1 MRVRRI
7 NCIKTPKTKT
17 QGSALADIFISY
29 ARADR
34 ERVEKLAVALE
45 AEGYSVWWDRHIAG
59 GAEFSE
65 EIEKEL
71 AAAKAVVVVWSA
83 ESVKSRWVKDEA
95 VAAAD
100 AHKLIPV
107 SLDGTEAP
115 MGFRQFHLIDVS
127 KWGGKRDSNAFQDLT
142 RAVKTTLTGERQA
155 APAPV
160 KTSWTDRFLKP
171 IPLAVIGVAFL
182 LGIFA
187 IWQLTNQSPP
197 FETAA
202 LQPPQDEG
210 GEIGEANTNP
220 HPEVLGDSHASKDG
234 DKIQTPIKS
243 IAVLPFADM
252 SEGGDQAFFAD
263 GISEEILN
271 VLVRIPDLKVAG
283 RTSSFSF
290 KGRNEDLREIGA
302 TLGVNHLLEGSVRRS
317 GTKLRI
323 TAQLIRSEDGFHLW
337 SETYDRE
344 LTDIFDIQDEIARAV
359 ADQLAVSLG
368 LKAGADSLIT
378 DRTDDPVA
386 YENYLRA
393 HQLFLQRGKD
403 NLDLAL
409 LLLGEATARDPD
421 FAPAWSVIASI
432 YTVYESY
439 VDDETGAARYKYWR
453 AAGAAAA
460 ERAIQLNPND
470 AAGYSHRGSF
480 YALNFEWQKAFV
492 DFDRSLELAPDNPE
506 VLDFY
511 AQNLIDVGYF
521 EKANQLAKR
530 AVAIDPL
537 VAMYHNTLART
548 LFHLGNKNEAVA
560 ANNKAI
566 STDPQLPFPYRI
578 LWYSYFY
585 AGDLGQLEAVT
596 GAGISAGAFPAEARE
611 IMANLKAAWGD
622 DAAMR
627 VWAAPFDWFDRVSV
641 EAVLNDA
648 GRAIAFQ
655 SEAWDAPYR
664 QVPHVFTTLALP
676 LFYDHP
682 RWKEQVRRDGMLDL
696 WRVRGFPA
704 HCRPL
709 DGDDFE
715 CKYPDTE

>member
-1 MRVRRI
+1 
-7 NCIKTPKTKT
+7 
-17 QGSALADIFISY
+17 LADIFISY

-34 ERVEKLAVALE
+34 DRIEKLAAALE
-45 AEGYSVWWDRHIAG
+45 AEGCSVWWDRHIAG
-59 GAEFSE
+59 GEEFSE
-65 EIEKEL
+65 AIESEL

-95 VAAAD
+95 VTAAD
-100 AHKLIPV
+100 AGKLIPIC
-107 SLDGTEAP
+107 LDQAPAP
-115 MGFRQFHLIDVS
+115 MGFKQFHVL
-127 KWGGKRDSNAFQDLT
+127 DLSAWKGSAQAT
-142 RAVKTTLTGERQA
+142 EFHDLLRAVKARLTGEAQA
-155 APAPV
+155 APAAPV
-160 KTSWTDRFLKP
+160 TIKASWTDKLLKP
-171 IPLAVIGVAFL
+171 VPLAAMGVAVVALIASVL
-182 LGIFA
+182 LLNRDPA
-187 IWQLTNQSPP
+187 SS

-202 LQPPQDEG
+202 SQPPQDEADEG
-210 GEIGEANTNP
+210 AATPNL
-220 HPEVLGDSHASKDG
+220 HPEEAQRAVTKDG
-234 DKIQTPIKS
+234 DNALPPEKS

-271 VLVRIPDLKVAG
+271 VLVRIPGLKVAG

-359 ADQLAVSLG
+359 ADQLAISLG
-368 LKAGADSLIT
+368 LKTGADSLVT

-421 FAPAWSVIASI
+421 FAPAWSVISSI

-506 VLDFY
+506 VLDSF

-521 EKANQLAKR
+521 DKANQLAKR

-537 VAMYHNTLART
+537 VAIYHTTLART
-548 LFHLGNKNEAVA
+548 LFQLGNKNEAVA

-566 STDPQLPFPYRI
+566 STDPQLPFPYRN

-596 GAGISAGAFPAEARE
+596 DAGITAGAFPAEERE
-611 IMANLKAAWGD
+611 TMANLRAIWGD
-622 DAAMR
+622 EAAMR
-627 VWAAPFDWFDRVSV
+627 AWAAPFDWYVQMSV
-641 EAVLNDA
+641 EAVLNDVE
-648 GRAIAFQ
+648 GAIAFQ
-655 SEAWDAPYR
+655 EEAWDGPYR
-664 QVPHVFTTLALP
+664 LLPDVFTTIALP

-696 WRVRGFPA
+696 WRARGFPA
-704 HCRPL
+704 HCRPIVSKDG